1 MKYVIALICF
11 AVLTACSEDEN
22 LNEQIPDNIES
33 ELTISD
39 IKGVWVLKD
48 NPLYFISLS
57 ESGFYSFCFNEKLMG
72 GGNYVLNENEVTLN
86 NGYSYMSDKLKLDLN
101 EDILTVRG
109 AIQLLY
115 QGGSSDVN
123 LVFIKSN
130 ETISPS
136 IVGIEREPQLY
147 GVNKFYDDIRIVVSY
162 VSNYNAKYEYSGVLR
177 STGRRKIIKSY
188 SWYYVY
194 RQPYTYTQE
203 IEGDG
208 SVVIYNF
215 DNNGPD
221 SSLENNLVPQ
231 N

>member
-1 MKYVIALICF
+1 
-11 AVLTACSEDEN
+11 
-22 LNEQIPDNIES
+22 
-33 ELTISD
+33 
-39 IKGVWVLKD
+39 
-48 NPLYFISLS
+48 
-57 ESGFYSFCFNEKLMG
+57 
-72 GGNYVLNENEVTLN
+72 
-86 NGYSYMSDKLKLDLN
+86 MSDKLKLDLN

-215 DNNGPD
+215 DNNGPG

>member
-1 MKYVIALICF
+1 MICF
-11 AVLTACSEDEN
+11 TVLTACSEDEN

-72 GGNYVLNENEVTLN
+72 GGNYVLNENEITLN
-86 NGYSYMSDKLKLDLN
+86 NGYSYMRDKLKLELD
-101 EDILTVRG
+101 EDILTVKG
-109 AIQLLY
+109 SIQLLY
-115 QGGSSDVN
+115 QDRSRDVN

-130 ETISPS
+130 EAISPS
-136 IVGIEREPQLY
+136 IIGIEREPQMY
-147 GVNKFYDDIRIVVSY
+147 GLNKFYDDIRIVVSY
-162 VSNYNAKYEYSGVLR
+162 VSNYNAKYEYSGVLKT
-177 STGRRKIIKSY
+177 TGKRKMIKSH

-208 SVVIYNF
+208 SVIIYNF
-215 DNNGPD
+215 DEINPS